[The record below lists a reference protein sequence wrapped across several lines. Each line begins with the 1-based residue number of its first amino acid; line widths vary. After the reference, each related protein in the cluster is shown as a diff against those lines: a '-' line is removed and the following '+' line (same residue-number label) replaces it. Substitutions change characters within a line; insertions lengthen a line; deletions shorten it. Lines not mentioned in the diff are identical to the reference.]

1 MNRIET
7 LSARRDP
14 KNLRRRHP
22 LNEPLPATIRW
33 VAKLPDE
40 VRPIEL
46 LKTFPRIANALA
58 RVWNQPAEC
67 RSYMEDL
74 IVDRRGNRSGFPVEV
89 LENLLTLRDY
99 YLGRYPKLPLPRDG
113 LDS

>member
-1 MNRIET
+1 MNPIET
-7 LSARRDP
+7 PGAARDP

-22 LNEPLPATIRW
+22 LNEPLPVTIRW

-40 VRPIEL
+40 VRPIDL
-46 LKTFPRIANALA
+46 LRTFPRIANALA
-58 RVWNQPAEC
+58 RVWSHPAEC

-74 IVDRRGNRSGFPVEV
+74 IVDRRGNRSGFPAEV

-99 YLGRYPKLPLPRDG
+99 YLGRYPQLPLPRQE
-113 LDS
+113 LCS

>member
-1 MNRIET
+1 MNPNET
-7 LSARRDP
+7 LGAPRDP
-14 KNLRRRHP
+14 KNLRRRQP

-46 LKTFPRIANALA
+46 LKTFPRIANVLA
-58 RVWNQPAEC
+58 RVWTHPAEC
-67 RSYMEDL
+67 QGYMEDL
-74 IVDRRGNRSGFPVEV
+74 MVDRRGNRSGFPVEV

-99 YLGRYPKLPLPRDG
+99 YLGRYPQLPLPRAG
-113 LDS
+113 LNS

>member
-1 MNRIET
+1 MNQIET
-7 LSARRDP
+7 LGTPLDG
-14 KNLRRRHP
+14 KNLRRRQP

-40 VRPIEL
+40 VRPIKL

-58 RVWNQPAEC
+58 RVWSHPAEC
-67 RSYMEDL
+67 QAYMEDL
-74 IVDRRGNRSGFPVEV
+74 IVDRRGNRSGFPIEV

-99 YLGRYPKLPLPRDG
+99 YLGRYPQLPLPRNG